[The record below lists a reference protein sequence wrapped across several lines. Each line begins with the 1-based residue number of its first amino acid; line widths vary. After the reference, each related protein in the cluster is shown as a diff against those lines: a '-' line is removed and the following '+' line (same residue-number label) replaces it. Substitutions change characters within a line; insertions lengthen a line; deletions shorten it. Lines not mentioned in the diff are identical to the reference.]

1 MPWDLKPLNGRGW
14 ILSDYSSG
22 KREPSCASSTLV
34 LKMGSGLEKRKKNTN
49 IFVAVLE
56 LSGVKSST
64 WSISKKSIFG
74 LKMNLED
81 KKPSEKVN
89 QQDYFGNS

>member
-1 MPWDLKPLNGRGW
+1 MDEAGFYLIIPLVRENLHVLQALWLNGLRF
-14 ILSDYSSG
+14 G
-22 KREPSCASSTLV
+22 K
-34 LKMGSGLEKRKKNTN
+34 KKNTN

-74 LKMNLED
+74 LKMSLED
-81 KKPSEKVN
+81 KNPSEKVN
-89 QQDYFGNS
+89 QQDYFGNI

>member
-1 MPWDLKPLNGRGW
+1 MDEAGFYLIIPLV
-14 ILSDYSSG
+14 
-22 KREPSCASSTLV
+22 RENLHVLQALW

-74 LKMNLED
+74 LKMSLED

-89 QQDYFGNS
+89 QQDYFGNI

>member
-34 LKMGSGLEKRKKNTN
+34 KWVQVWKKKKNTN

-74 LKMNLED
+74 LKMSLED
-81 KKPSEKVN
+81 KNPSEKVN
-89 QQDYFGNS
+89 QQD

>member
-1 MPWDLKPLNGRGW
+1 MCFKHFGQ
-14 ILSDYSSG
+14 
-22 KREPSCASSTLV
+22 
-34 LKMGSGLEKRKKNTN
+34 MGSGLEKKKNTN

-74 LKMNLED
+74 LKMSLED
-81 KKPSEKVN
+81 KNPSEKVN
-89 QQDYFGNS
+89 QQDYFGNI

>member
-1 MPWDLKPLNGRGW
+1 MDEAGFYLIIPLVRENLHVLQALWLKNGFRF
-14 ILSDYSSG
+14 G
-22 KREPSCASSTLV
+22 K
-34 LKMGSGLEKRKKNTN
+34 KKNTN

-74 LKMNLED
+74 LKMSLED
-81 KKPSEKVN
+81 KNPSEKVN
-89 QQDYFGNS
+89 QQD